1 MSAPLPEKQTEWS
14 ARAPAYPS
22 LETELESA
30 WLDDWVRLAA
40 FIGQTP
46 IAFISLWVDDQHW
59 IQAAISPG
67 ITLTPYHL
75 PFCEQTL
82 AATEMLMVPD
92 LRRDA
97 RFTHNPLVTQEPQ
110 LRFYAGFPLRWGR
123 TASGQWHRDAAI
135 GCLGVMDLSPRQLQ
149 AAQSHALLALARQ
162 IALHLGRATLLQ
174 RPSTA
179 SAQENCPACAPDTSP
194 IKPLTEP
201 LRPVSLAAV
210 VPPVC
215 ADNATGASGFPLVY
229 RQLLERMT
237 EGYLALDAQGRFI
250 DLNPRAEHLFFKT
263 REELI
268 GQPIWDSLPDLRVT
282 PFAAEAQRAC
292 SEQRA
297 VQFEMFYPPLGIWL
311 EIRIY
316 PDGEGMAVFLRDI
329 TSVKQAEAALTE
341 RTALSALGAEVSL
354 ALAHGGNL
362 TDSLQACLGAIV
374 THLPDSFAY
383 LWTWNPE
390 SNLLEQQA
398 VVGDHTPTDD
408 FPTLITPGI
417 SMVGFIAHT
426 RQPYLTNTVLN
437 DLCVAKAD
445 WVKQERVI
453 AFAGYPLV
461 VEERLVGV
469 MAVFRRQ
476 PLTDAAF
483 AILDWVAND
492 IAVAIDRAWAREELF
507 SRREALLFRLA
518 RQIHNSL
525 ELDTI
530 LKTAVQEIRGLLQ
543 IKCCHFVWYWPQSQP
558 PLLAITHEARD
569 ADLPTSLGDCP
580 VGPRT
585 GLIEKLE
592 RLETLRLD
600 DVTQL
605 SPATAECQILLSN
618 LAVTAQLVVPLAT
631 CAGQLGAIVCTQC
644 DEPRPWTS
652 SEVAL
657 LQAVRDQLAL
667 AIDQAELFAKSRA
680 SAFAAEAQAR
690 QLSEALRNLK
700 QTQAQLIQSE
710 KMSSL
715 GQMVAGIAHEINNPV
730 SFISGNLNHAT
741 NYTHDL
747 LDLLE
752 CYQRHYP
759 EAVPE
764 VRELAEAIDLA
775 FIAEDLPNLL
785 NSMKVG
791 TDRIR
796 QIVLSLRNFS
806 RLDEAELKP
815 VDIHEGI
822 ENTLLILQSRLKAV
836 GKRPGIRV
844 EKHYGQLP
852 LVECYAGPMN
862 QVFMNILSNAIDALS
877 EQDDPVIM
885 IQTMVQTLDNQVFAT
900 ICIQDNGP
908 GVSPEVQQRLFDP
921 FFTTKPVGQGT
932 GLGLSIS
939 YQIVVE
945 RHRGSLVCESEP
957 GQGATFWV
965 RIPLALTPV
974 TV

>member
-14 ARAPAYPS
+14 ALVPAYPH
-22 LETELESA
+22 LETGLESA

-59 IQAAISPG
+59 IQATVGLAV
-67 ITLTPYHL
+67 TLAPYHL

-82 AATEMLMVPD
+82 AATEILMVPD
-92 LRRDA
+92 LHRDP
-97 RFTHNPLVTQEPQ
+97 RFTQNPLVTQEPHF
-110 LRFYAGFPLRWGR
+110 RFYAGLPLRLRSVSTGE
-123 TASGQWHRDAAI
+123 ASTGSAI
-135 GCLGVMDLSPRQLQ
+135 GCLCVMDLAPRQLQ

-162 IALHLGRATLLQ
+162 VAAHLVRAASPQGNRTAPAPGYYPVQ
-174 RPSTA
+174 R
-179 SAQENCPACAPDTSP
+179 SP
-194 IKPLTEP
+194 EP
-201 LRPVSLAAV
+201 PPPVSLPAV
-210 VPPVC
+210 VSP
-215 ADNATGASGFPLVY
+215 AHAGDATGSPCSPLAY

-237 EGYLALDAQGRFI
+237 EGYLALDAQGRLI
-250 DLNPRAEHLFFKT
+250 DLNLRAEHLFCKT

-268 GQPIWDSLPDLRVT
+268 GQPIWDRLPDLRTT
-282 PFAAEAQRAC
+282 PFAVEAQQVCR
-292 SEQRA
+292 EQRA

-311 EIRIY
+311 EVRIY
-316 PDGEGMAVFLRDI
+316 PDGEGIAVFLRDI

-354 ALAHGGNL
+354 ALARGGNL
-362 TDSLQACLGAIV
+362 TDSLHACLDAIV

-408 FPTLITPGI
+408 FPTLIAPGI
-417 SMVGFIAHT
+417 SMMGFIAHT

-476 PLTDAAF
+476 PLTDAAL

-492 IAVAIDRAWAREELF
+492 VAVAIDRAWAREELL

-600 DVTQL
+600 DATQL
-605 SPATAECQILLSN
+605 PTATAESQILLSD

-747 LDLLE
+747 LDLVE

-764 VRELAEAIDLA
+764 VRELTEAIDLG

-815 VDIHEGI
+815 VDIHEGL

-836 GKRPGIRV
+836 GKRAGIRI
-844 EKHYGQLP
+844 EKHYSQLP

-877 EQDDPVIM
+877 EQDDPI
-885 IQTMVQTLDNQVFAT
+885 ITIKTMVQTLDNQAFAA

-908 GVSPEVQQRLFDP
+908 GLSPEVQQHLFDP

-945 RHRGSLVCESEP
+945 RHRGSLICESEP
-957 GQGATFWV
+957 GQGAAFWV

-974 TV
+974 AV

>member
-1 MSAPLPEKQTEWS
+1 MEWS
-14 ARAPAYPS
+14 VLAPVPPS
-22 LETELESA
+22 LAPGPEA
-30 WLDDWVRLAA
+30 ARLDDWVRLAA
-40 FIGQTP
+40 FIGQVP
-46 IAFISLWVDDQHW
+46 IAFISLRVDDQHW
-59 IQAAISPG
+59 IKAMVGLAV
-67 ITLTPYHL
+67 TLTPYHL
-75 PFCEQTL
+75 PWCEQTL
-82 AATEMLMVPD
+82 VATESLIVPD
-92 LRRDA
+92 LSHDRRFA
-97 RFTHNPLVTQEPQ
+97 QSPLVLYPPA
-110 LRFYAGFPLRWGR
+110 LRFYAGFPLRSPG
-123 TASGQWHRDAAI
+123 TAAGESATGTAI

-149 AAQSHALLALARQ
+149 AAQYHALLALVRQ
-162 IALHLGRATLLQ
+162 VAADLVRAASPPQHCPVVASSLLG
-174 RPSTA
+174 
-179 SAQENCPACAPDTSP
+179 
-194 IKPLTEP
+194 KPLSASPE
-201 LRPVSLAAV
+201 LPVVLPTVSPPSALPSDTP
-210 VPPVC
+210 VPSPPT
-215 ADNATGASGFPLVY
+215 AH
-229 RQLLERMT
+229 RQLLERIT
-237 EGYLALDAQGRFI
+237 EGYLALDAQWQLT
-250 DLNPRAEHLFFKT
+250 DLNACAEQLFFKT
-263 REELI
+263 RAELI
-268 GQPIWDSLPDLRVT
+268 GQPIWDSLPDLRDT
-282 PFAAEAQRAC
+282 PFAAESQRVFR
-292 SEQRA
+292 EQRA
-297 VQFEMFYPPLGIWL
+297 VQFEMFYPPLGVWL
-311 EIRIY
+311 EMRVY
-316 PDGEGMAVFLRDI
+316 PEAAGVVVLCRDI
-329 TSVKQAEAALTE
+329 TSVKQAEAALAE
-341 RTALSALGAEVSL
+341 RTALSALGAAVSL
-354 ALAHGGNL
+354 ALAHGGSL
-362 TDSLQACLGAIV
+362 VDSLQACLEAIV
-374 THLPDSFAY
+374 THLPDAFAY
-383 LWTWNPE
+383 LWTLNPE
-390 SNLLEQQA
+390 SQLLEQQV
-398 VVGDHTPTDD
+398 VVGDHAPTDD
-408 FPTLITPGI
+408 FPPLIAPGI
-417 SMVGFIAHT
+417 SMIGFIAHT
-426 RQPYLTNTVLN
+426 RQPYLTNTVLH

-445 WVKQERVI
+445 WVKAERVI

-461 VEERLVGV
+461 VEDRLVGV

-476 PLTDAAF
+476 PLTDAAI

-492 IAVAIDRAWAREELF
+492 MAVAIDRAWAREELL

-580 VGPRT
+580 VGTRT
-585 GLIEKLE
+585 GLIEKLQ

-600 DVTQL
+600 DATQL
-605 SPATAECQILLSN
+605 PTATAESQLLLSD
-618 LAVTAQLVVPLAT
+618 LAVTAQLMVPLET
-631 CAGQLGAIVCTQC
+631 CAGQLGAIVCTHC

-680 SAFAAEAQAR
+680 SAFAAEAQAH

-730 SFISGNLNHAT
+730 SFISGNLNHAM

-747 LDLLE
+747 LNLLE
-752 CYQRHYP
+752 CYQRNYP

-764 VRELAEAIDLA
+764 VRELAEAIDLG

-806 RLDEAELKP
+806 RLDEAALKP
-815 VDIHEGI
+815 VDIHEGL
-822 ENTLLILQSRLKAV
+822 ENTLLILQSRLKPV
-836 GKRPGIRV
+836 GKRPGIRI

-852 LVECYAGPMN
+852 QVECYAGPLN
-862 QVFMNILSNAIDALS
+862 QVFMNILNNAIDALS
-877 EQDDPVIM
+877 EQPDPVIT
-885 IQTMVQTLDNQVFAT
+885 IQTEVQTLDGQAFAA
-900 ICIQDNGP
+900 ICIRDNGP
-908 GVSPEVQQRLFDP
+908 GLSPEVQQHLFDP

-945 RHRGSLVCESEP
+945 RHGGSLICESEL
-957 GQGATFWV
+957 GHGAAFWV

-974 TV
+974 GV